1 MSRREILLWA
11 GGVFLVA
18 LVVRAVAAS
27 LVQFPLPEDTAYY
40 FGVAR
45 NLLDGHGLTS
55 DAIWSYQTPPL
66 SFPRPAFEVWLPL
79 PTFLAAI
86 PMAILGST
94 FKAAQV
100 SAELIGSI
108 VPVLAWRLGAD
119 AAIERGLSLGRTRVL
134 ALGAGLT
141 SAVYLPL
148 VLHSTLPDSTML
160 FAVLALGACLL
171 MPRLLR
177 DAGSLRLNDPR
188 LLGLGGLIGLAALTR
203 NEAVFIGFAWLLAV
217 WLVPGP
223 GRGRKL
229 ALVGVP
235 AAVGLAIFAPWMIR
249 DWVEFGNPLPGQALS
264 NALSVTGFDI
274 FAWNDPPTLRRYLAV
289 GPSTLLSMRADGI
302 AHNLFTVLLL
312 PGVPVAFVGLIA
324 TPWFVRLRTL
334 MPLAV
339 LSIVTFLVT
348 SLLFPVSTTWGTY
361 LHAAGPAHVLLVVCA
376 LLALDSV
383 IARVG
388 RIREWTKPVAWLGGA
403 LTISGSLLFM
413 AALMPSFGGQSQ
425 NLAKSYEALGVQMA
439 AAGLPLASQGPIITD
454 FPVWLSV
461 STGARALALPA
472 ESPEDVLDLARHF
485 EGTQLLIIHGVDHG
499 GWPAILETTAPGA
512 DCFEE
517 VELGTPADPTLA
529 EALEDTRVY
538 RLVCP

>member
-1 MSRREILLWA
+1 M
-11 GGVFLVA
+11 
-18 LVVRAVAAS
+18 
-27 LVQFPLPEDTAYY
+27 
-40 FGVAR
+40 
-45 NLLDGHGLTS
+45 
-55 DAIWSYQTPPL
+55 
-66 SFPRPAFEVWLPL
+66 
-79 PTFLAAI
+79 
-86 PMAILGST
+86 
-94 FKAAQV
+94 
-100 SAELIGSI
+100 
-108 VPVLAWRLGAD
+108 
-119 AAIERGLSLGRTRVL
+119 
-134 ALGAGLT
+134 
-141 SAVYLPL
+141 
-148 VLHSTLPDSTML
+148 
-160 FAVLALGACLL
+160 
-171 MPRLLR
+171 
-177 DAGSLRLNDPR
+177 
-188 LLGLGGLIGLAALTR
+188 
-203 NEAVFIGFAWLLAV
+203 
-217 WLVPGP
+217 PGP